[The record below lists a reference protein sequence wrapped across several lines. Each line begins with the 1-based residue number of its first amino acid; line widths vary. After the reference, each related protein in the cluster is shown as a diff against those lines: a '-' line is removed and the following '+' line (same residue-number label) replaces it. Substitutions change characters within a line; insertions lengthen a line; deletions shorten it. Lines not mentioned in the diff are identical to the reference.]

1 MMNLPRDNTALL
13 EHVLGDVYSKTCLL
27 AARNVQQQIM
37 EQEEQLDVPV
47 FHHFAPNVYMR
58 QMDAAAGTLMVTKM
72 HRTEH
77 FLIVLKGAATVY
89 SADGLL
95 QVAGPQIIRTMPGTK
110 RVIYFHDESSWMTI
124 HPTSLTDLDA
134 IEQALIVPES
144 EIDEFLESLT
154 YESKGATA

>member
-1 MMNLPRDNTALL
+1 MMELPHDNQALL

-27 AARNVQQQIM
+27 AARNMQEQIM
-37 EQEEQLDVPV
+37 ETDSQIDVPV
-47 FHHFAPNVYMR
+47 FHHFAPNVYLR
-58 QMDAAAGTLMVTKM
+58 QMDAPAGTLLVTKM

-77 FLIVLKGAATVY
+77 FLIVLKGTATVY

-110 RVIYFHDESSWMTI
+110 RVIYFHDDSSWMTV
-124 HPTSLTDLDA
+124 HPTSLTDLDE

-144 EIDEFLESLT
+144 EIDTFLATIDFQHKESL
-154 YESKGATA
+154 S

>member
-1 MMNLPRDNTALL
+1 MMELPRDNHELL

-27 AARNVQQQIM
+27 NARNVQEQIM
-37 EQEEQLDVPV
+37 ESDSQIDVPV

-77 FLIVLKGAATVY
+77 FLIVLSGTATVY
-89 SADGLL
+89 SSDGLL

-110 RVIYFHDESSWMTI
+110 RVIYFHDDSSWMTV
-124 HPTSLTDLDA
+124 HPTNLTDLEE

-154 YESKGATA
+154 YENKGAIA